1 MPCTCDKTE
10 ATEHAYTCVMY
21 RPRQYGKNAE
31 MTALRMLDALE
42 HGLVREAVQRDT
54 RPTWHEWALHLANTV
69 ATRADCTRRQVGA
82 VILDAQHRVISTG
95 YNGYPAGRPG
105 CLSAG
110 ACPRG
115 TRSHTEIPKDA
126 PYVGTSVVCEAI
138 HAEENAILY
147 ARQDLRDCTL
157 YSTQPPC
164 PNCQRF
170 IKGAGVM
177 LVIWPGAEFG
187 SPMQYWDP
195 TTPFE

>member
-1 MPCTCDKTE
+1 MPCTCNRQPN
-10 ATEHAYTCVMY
+10 AEHAYGCPLYTYGGTPQVMISG
-21 RPRQYGKNAE
+21 RQFGKNA
-31 MTALRMLDALE
+31 ALE
-42 HGLVREAVQRDT
+42 SLMRDT

-82 VILDAQHRVISTG
+82 VILDAGHRVISTG
-95 YNGYPAGRPG
+95 YNGYPSGAPG

-115 TRSHTEIPKDA
+115 ARSHTEIPKDA

-147 ARQDLRDCTL
+147 AYQDLVGCTL

-170 IKGAGVM
+170 IKGTNLEMV
-177 LVIWPGAEFG
+177 VWPGAEFG
-187 SPMQYWDP
+187 SPMQNWHP
-195 TTPFE
+195 KNPFPAA